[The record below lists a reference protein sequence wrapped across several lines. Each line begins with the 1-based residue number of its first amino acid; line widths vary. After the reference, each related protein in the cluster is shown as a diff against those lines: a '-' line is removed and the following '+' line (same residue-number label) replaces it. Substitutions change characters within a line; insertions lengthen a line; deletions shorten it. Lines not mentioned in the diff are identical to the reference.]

1 MDGVPDGYREVMS
14 ADDVG
19 IDAVHNAE
27 TVQGLVPLM
36 HPGGELLTRA
46 ERRQL
51 GKDRRKVAPRSSHAG
66 FVAPATRR
74 DPLSILEDQNRR
86 RFADLVPLRWG
97 RMVASPFAFYRG
109 AAAVMAADL
118 ASTPKTGLD
127 VQACGD
133 AHLQNFGLFASPER
147 NLLFDVNDFDETL
160 PGPWEWDVKRLAA
173 SIELAARDNG
183 FSAEEARSATIQSV
197 ASYRWWMS
205 LLADQTQLE
214 VWYAKVD
221 VEQIIPLMSSEAQ
234 ERSLRLVAKA
244 RRHTTLQALDK
255 LTTVVDGHRRI
266 VDDPPIVE
274 HLPELTAYHAVHTVL
289 DRYKATLQED
299 KRLLLERFEIID
311 IARKVVG
318 VGSVGT
324 HCWIALCTADRE
336 DDDPLFLQIK
346 EANRSVLEPWLGTS
360 VYATHG
366 ERVVVG
372 QRLMQAASDMFLGW
386 TRYRERHYYIRQLRD
401 MKGSADVGAMTPS
414 LLSNYAAVCGLT
426 LARAHARTGDPI
438 AISAYLGQADTFDRA
453 IASFARDYADQT
465 ERDHAELRSAIDSG
479 RIEALEGR

>member
-1 MDGVPDGYREVMS
+1 MTGEEVS
-14 ADDVG
+14 IERSITELG
-19 IDAVHNAE
+19 
-27 TVQGLVPLM
+27 PLM
-36 HPGGELLTRA
+36 HVGGELMTRA
-46 ERRQL
+46 ERRQI
-51 GKDRRKVAPRSSHAG
+51 GKDRRKIAQRSSHAG
-66 FVAPATRR
+66 WSAPSTRR
-74 DPLSILEDQNRR
+74 DPIAILSDQNRR
-86 RFADLVPLRWG
+86 RFPDLVPLRWG

-118 ASTPKTGLD
+118 AGTPITGLD
-127 VQACGD
+127 VQVCGD

-173 SIELAARDNG
+173 SVELAARDNG
-183 FSAEEARSATIQSV
+183 FTSTEAQDATVQCV
-197 ASYRWWMS
+197 TSYRQWMS
-205 LLADQTQLE
+205 ILAEQTQLE
-214 VWYAKVD
+214 VWYTKVD
-221 VEQIIPLMSSEAQ
+221 VDSVLPLIPEDEQK
-234 ERSLRLVAKA
+234 RSAKFVEKA

-255 LTTVVDGHRRI
+255 LTEVVDGHRRI

-274 HLPELTAYHAVHTVL
+274 HLPELTTYHAVHTVL
-289 DRYKATLQED
+289 DRYRATLQQD
-299 KRLLLERFEIID
+299 KRLLLERFEVID

-346 EANRSVLEPWLGTS
+346 EANRSVLEPWIGAS
-360 VYATHG
+360 SYPTHG

-386 TRYRERHYYIRQLRD
+386 TRFRERAYYIRQLRD
-401 MKGSADVGAMTPS
+401 MKGTASVSTMSPS
-414 LLSNYAAVCGLT
+414 RLGSYSAVCGMT

-438 AISAYLGQADTFDRA
+438 AISSYLGESDVFDLS
-453 IASFARDYADQT
+453 IASFAKDYADQT
-465 ERDHAELRSAIDSG
+465 ERDHAALRSLIDSG
-479 RIEALEGR
+479 AIDALEGR

>member
-1 MDGVPDGYREVMS
+1 MTIDDAPFDGGSSEL
-14 ADDVG
+14 G
-19 IDAVHNAE
+19 
-27 TVQGLVPLM
+27 PLM
-36 HPGGELLTRA
+36 HTGGELMTRA

-51 GKDRRKVAPRSSHAG
+51 GRDRRKVAQRSSHAG
-66 FVAPATRR
+66 WTAPPTRR
-74 DPLSILEDQNRR
+74 DPISILDDQNRR
-86 RFADLVPLRWG
+86 RFPDLVPLRWG
-97 RMVASPFAFYRG
+97 RMATSPFTFYRG

-118 ASTPKTGLD
+118 AGTPITGLD

-173 SIELAARDNG
+173 SVELACRDNG
-183 FSAEEARSATIQSV
+183 FTADDGQAATLQCV
-197 ASYRWWMS
+197 ASYRQWMTI
-205 LLADQTQLE
+205 LAEQSQLD

-221 VEQIIPLMSSEAQ
+221 VDRIIPLLPEDQ
-234 ERSLRLVAKA
+234 QKRSTKFVEKA

-255 LTTVVDGHRRI
+255 LTEVVDGHRRI
-266 VDDPPIVE
+266 IDDPPIVE
-274 HLPELTAYHAVHTVL
+274 HLPELTTYHAVHTVL
-289 DRYKATLQED
+289 DRYRGTLQED
-299 KRLLLERFEIID
+299 KRLLLERFEVID

-324 HCWIALCTADRE
+324 HCWIALCSADRE

-346 EANRSVLEPWLGTS
+346 EANRSVLEPWIGAST
-360 VYATHG
+360 YATHG

-386 TRYRERHYYIRQLRD
+386 TKFRERTYYIRQLRD
-401 MKGSADVGAMTPS
+401 MKGTAAVATMDATMLGS
-414 LLSNYAAVCGLT
+414 YAAVCGMT

-438 AISAYLGQADTFDRA
+438 AISAYLGDGDTFDKA
-453 IASFARDYADQT
+453 IAAFSKDYADQT
-465 ERDHAELRSAIDSG
+465 ERDHAELRAAIDSG
-479 RIEALEGR
+479 KIEAIEGR

>member
-1 MDGVPDGYREVMS
+1 MSQDDFVVPGAPPEL
-14 ADDVG
+14 G
-19 IDAVHNAE
+19 
-27 TVQGLVPLM
+27 PLM
-36 HPGGELLTRA
+36 HSGGELMTRA

-51 GKDRRKVAPRSSHAG
+51 GRDRRKVAQRSSHAG
-66 FVAPATRR
+66 WVAPPTRR
-74 DPLSILEDQNRR
+74 DPFAILDDQNRR
-86 RFADLVPLRWG
+86 RFPDLIPLRWG
-97 RMVASPFAFYRG
+97 RMAASPFTFYRG

-118 ASTPKTGLD
+118 AGTPITGLD

-173 SIELAARDNG
+173 SVELAARDNG
-183 FSAEEARSATIQSV
+183 FTAEQAEAATLQSV
-197 ASYRWWMS
+197 ASYRGWMAV
-205 LLADQTQLE
+205 LADQTQLD

-221 VEQIIPLMSSEAQ
+221 VSEIIPLLPTEEQKRSNKLV
-234 ERSLRLVAKA
+234 ERA

-255 LTTVVDGHRRI
+255 LTAVVDGRRVI
-266 VDDPPIVE
+266 VDNPPIVE
-274 HLPELTAYHAVHTVL
+274 HLPELTTYHAVHTVL
-289 DRYKATLQED
+289 DRYKASLQED
-299 KRLLLERFEIID
+299 KKLLLERFEIID

-324 HCWIALCTADRE
+324 HCWIALCSADRE

-346 EANRSVLEPWLGTS
+346 EANRSVLEPWIGASSYSTN
-360 VYATHG
+360 G

-386 TRYRERHYYIRQLRD
+386 TKFRERHYYIRQLRD
-401 MKGSADVGAMTPS
+401 MKGSADVATMTPT
-414 LLSNYAAVCGLT
+414 LLSSYAGVCGMT

-438 AISAYLGQADTFDRA
+438 AISAYLGEGDVFDRA
-453 IASFARDYADQT
+453 IASFSKDYADQT
-465 ERDHAELRSAIDSG
+465 ERDHAELRAAIDSG
-479 RIEALEGR
+479 KIQALEGC